1 MKNKHLFFSL
11 FLCCFLHAFYS
22 QNHYV
27 IFINGYRGI
36 NIDDY
41 TTDGRIIDPK
51 IKTSVHSDSS
61 FKSDEWII
69 GYWRPRNLYF
79 DDTILSRYKNAY
91 PLYIDGHHPISS
103 SVHRNKKSLVAS
115 YLKSRIF
122 FFCRNPK
129 GILFKKSSDD
139 GFNVRVENGKKIGQK
154 LKENYFIQN
163 DTKITI
169 VCHSMGFAVALG
181 ICEVLKQSVE
191 FKDFIIL
198 SPEGAD
204 NARFDWTKF
213 QHVWHY
219 SSSWKNNHYRLVCR
233 QDGIA
238 PQVPIHGLKNNET
251 EGIIGVPSRSKQ
263 VKLGFYKSHH
273 LSYYNWFFDIKKG
286 ERGYFGDY

>member
-1 MKNKHLFFSL
+1 MKNRQIFLSL
-11 FLCCFLHAFYS
+11 LLCFFLHDFHS

-27 IFINGYRGI
+27 IFVNGYRGL

-41 TTDGRIIDPK
+41 TTDGRIIDPN

-61 FKSDEWII
+61 FKSDDWII
-69 GYWRPRNLYF
+69 GYWSPGNLYF

-103 SVHRNKKSLVAS
+103 SVHRTKRSLVAS
-115 YLKSRIF
+115 YLNSRIF

-129 GILFKKSSDD
+129 GILYRKSSGD
-139 GFNVRVENGKKIGQK
+139 GFNLRVENGKKIGRK
-154 LKENYFIQN
+154 LKENYFTH
-163 DTKITI
+163 DDSKITI

-181 ICEVLKQSVE
+181 ICEVLKENVE
-191 FKDFIIL
+191 FQDFIIL

-204 NARFDWTKF
+204 NARFDWERF

-219 SSSWKNNHYRLVCR
+219 SSSWKNNRYRFVCQ

-238 PQVPIHGLKNNET
+238 PQVPIYGLKNT
-251 EGIIGVPSRSKQ
+251 STTGIIGVPSRSKQ

-273 LSYYNWFFDIKKG
+273 LSYYHWFFDIRKG
-286 ERGYFGDY
+286 ELGYFGDY